1 MSRVLITGGT
11 GPLGAAVAKRL
22 LADPAYDVRVSD
34 TRPAPRWM
42 REGCE
47 MHRGELRLAAQALA
61 AVRGCAHVVHI
72 AQSEPTGPQAPY
84 ALLERE
90 SAVQNALTRAALERE
105 VERFVYVSSPLVFE
119 RAEQFPT
126 SEEQLAQCPPP
137 DSAQGF
143 AALSG
148 ERQLAAAQRERGL
161 EYAICRPFG
170 AYGPISQPPDPGPAR
185 DLSELIEQA
194 LAGERPLGIFGTG
207 EQRLTPTHV
216 DDLAAGIVEALASP
230 AAANQDFN
238 LAAGRECSLREIA
251 ELAWQAGEGQ
261 ADGFALEALPVRES
275 DVARSHPSARKAH
288 GLLGW
293 EAQIA
298 LEQGIATVAQALAAR
313 PSPSAIPAPV
323 GA

>member
-11 GPLGAAVAKRL
+11 APLGAAVAKRL

-47 MHRGELRLAAQALA
+47 MHRGELRLASQALA
-61 AVRGCAHVVHI
+61 AVRGCAHVIHMV
-72 AQSEPTGPQAPY
+72 QPEPSALAAPY

-90 SAVQNALTRAALERE
+90 SAVQNALTRAALERG
-105 VERFVYVSSPLVFE
+105 VQRLVYVSSPLVFQ
-119 RAEQFPT
+119 RTEQFPT
-126 SEEQLAQCPPP
+126 SEEDLQQCLTPT
-137 DSAQGF
+137 SAQGF

-148 ERQLAAAQRERGL
+148 ERHCAAAQREQGL

-170 AYGPISQPPDPGPAR
+170 AYGPSQEASGPGPAL
-185 DLSELIEQA
+185 DLSGLIEQA
-194 LAGERPLGIFGTG
+194 IAGEQPLEIFGAG

-216 DDLAAGIVEALASP
+216 DDLAAGIVELLSAP

-238 LAAGRECSLREIA
+238 LAADREYSLQEIA
-251 ELAWQAGEGQ
+251 QLAWQAGGGQ
-261 ADGFALEALPVRES
+261 ADAFALESLPAHEVDLE
-275 DVARSHPSARKAH
+275 RSYPSAQRARE
-288 GLLGW
+288 LLGW
-293 EAQIA
+293 EAQID
-298 LEQGIATVAQALAAR
+298 LEQGIARVAQALAAR
-313 PSPSAIPAPV
+313 PAQSAIPAAV